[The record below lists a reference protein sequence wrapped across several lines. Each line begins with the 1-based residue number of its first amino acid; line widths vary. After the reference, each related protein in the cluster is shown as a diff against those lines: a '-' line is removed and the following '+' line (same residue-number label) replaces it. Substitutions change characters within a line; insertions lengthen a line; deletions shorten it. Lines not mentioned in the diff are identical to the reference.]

1 MANSF
6 PSYVQCK
13 AIPPPQQIELVS
25 AKPTLKHIEMWT
37 NFDKLVSKL
46 DDEAVDDLNIDIMN
60 LIGAAI
66 NKKRDRS

>member
-1 MANSF
+1 MMANSF
-6 PSYVQCK
+6 SSYVQCK
-13 AIPPPQQIELVS
+13 AIPPPQQTESS

-66 NKKRDRS
+66 KKKRDRS